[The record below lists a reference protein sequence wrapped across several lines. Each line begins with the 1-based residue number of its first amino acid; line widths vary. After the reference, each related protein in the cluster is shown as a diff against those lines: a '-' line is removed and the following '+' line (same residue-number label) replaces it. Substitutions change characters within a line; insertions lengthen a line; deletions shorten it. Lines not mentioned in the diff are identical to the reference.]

1 MKLTGAL
8 LLLGAALLLI
18 SEGDCGLCPALQR
31 KVDLFLNGTT
41 EEYVEYLK
49 QFNENTKVL
58 ENAANI
64 KKCSDRTLTEEDKAQ
79 ATSLINKI
87 TASRTC

>member
-1 MKLTGAL
+1 M
-8 LLLGAALLLI
+8 
-18 SEGDCGLCPALQR
+18 
-31 KVDLFLNGTT
+31 NGTT

-79 ATSLINKI
+79 ATSLIV
-87 TASRTC
+87 SLYVSC

>member
-79 ATSLINKI
+79 ATSLIV
-87 TASRTC
+87 SLYVSC

>member
-1 MKLTGAL
+1 MKLAGAL

-18 SEGDCGLCPALQR
+18 SEGALQR

-49 QFNENTKVL
+49 QFNENPEVL

>member
-8 LLLGAALLLI
+8 LLLGAALLLT
-18 SEGDCGLCPALQR
+18 SEGDCGLCPVLQK
-31 KVDLFLNGTT
+31 KVHKFFDGTT

-49 QFNENTKVL
+49 QYNNDPLVL

-64 KKCSDRTLTEEDKAQ
+64 KKCSDRMLAEEDKTQ
-79 ATSLINKI
+79 ATNFINKV
-87 TASRTC
+87 TGSRSC

>member
-8 LLLGAALLLI
+8 LLLGAALLLT
-18 SEGDCGLCPALQR
+18 SGGDCGLCPALQK
-31 KVDLFLNGTT
+31 KVDIFFNGTT

-49 QFNENTKVL
+49 QYNKDTNVMENV
-58 ENAANI
+58 ANI

-79 ATSLINKI
+79 ATILINKI

>member
-8 LLLGAALLLI
+8 LLLWAALLLTSGGGGYSLI
-18 SEGDCGLCPALQR
+18 Y
-31 KVDLFLNGTT
+31 FFNGTT

-49 QFNENTKVL
+49 QYNKDTLDVL

-79 ATSLINKI
+79 ATILIMSLYV
-87 TASRTC
+87 SLRTCSRVTK